1 MSGFTVVNIIPRSLS
16 GETNQ
21 DAEPN
26 LAVNPA
32 NPQQIV
38 ATAFTPNPAGT
49 GDAPIYVSTDGG
61 ITWTLQAIVPST
73 PMTADITVRFG
84 GTGNLYAG
92 IIAQPFTQFD
102 AQGNPI
108 PTLNIVRSG
117 NILSGAEMAVLV
129 SRTGA
134 GVDQPYIQAMGVN
147 GTDVV
152 FCGNNDFS
160 LNPQT
165 ANMDFTNDGV
175 NAMPPFKTQAVDVRA
190 GLGDAPSIRPAIH
203 SDGTVYGAFLSRTG
217 GTNNNDLTYNVV
229 VVRDDNFA
237 SGASPFGVLTDP
249 SDGQAGRLI
258 AQDRTIPFL
267 NEPFLGQ
274 ERIGS
279 TLSITVD
286 PRGGQSGTVY
296 VAWADRVGTND
307 YTIHVVRSSDR
318 GQTWSD
324 DLLTITNAT
333 NPALAINANGMVALV
348 YQQLTGPFKPKTV
361 SAANRWVTHFRTSTD
376 DGATWTDQVLATVP
390 ANQPPNPGP
399 SGGIFLPYL
408 GDYLHLMAV
417 GTAFYGIFSANN
429 TPDPAN
435 FPAGVTFQRNCDLN
449 RHVLLDVD
457 GTTQVDVSI
466 DPFFFKFEP

>member
-1 MSGFTVVNIIPRSLS
+1 MRGFTVVNIIPRSLS

-61 ITWTLQAIVPST
+61 NNWTLQAIVPST

-92 IIAQPFTQFD
+92 ILAQPYTQFD
-102 AQGNPI
+102 AQGDPI

-129 SRTGA
+129 SRTGS
-134 GVDQPYIQAMGVN
+134 GVDQPYIEAVGAK

-152 FCGNNDFS
+152 FCGNNDFN

-165 ANMDFTNDGV
+165 ANMDFTDDGV
-175 NAMPPFKTQAVDVRA
+175 KATPRFKTQAVDVRV
-190 GLGDAPSIRPAIH
+190 GQGDAPSIRPAIH
-203 SDGTVYGAFLSRTG
+203 LDGTVYGAFLSRIG
-217 GTNNNDLTYNVV
+217 GSSNNDLVYNVV

-237 SGASPFGVLTDP
+237 SGAAPFGALTDP
-249 SDGQAGRLI
+249 SDGQVGCLVAH
-258 AQDRTIPFL
+258 DRTIPFL
-267 NEPFLGQ
+267 NEPYMGQ

-286 PRGGQSGTVY
+286 PRRGQSGTVY
-296 VAWADRVGTND
+296 LAWADRTGQND
-307 YTIHVVRSSDR
+307 YTIHVVRSSNR
-318 GQTWSD
+318 GQTWSA

-333 NPALAINANGMVALV
+333 NPALAINSNGMVAVL
-348 YQQLTGPFKPKTV
+348 YQQLTGPFRPKRV
-361 SAANRWVTHFRTSTD
+361 SAANRWDTHFRASTD
-376 DGATWTDQVLATVP
+376 HGATWTDQVLATVP
-390 ANQPPNPGP
+390 ANQPPNTG
-399 SGGIFLPYL
+399 FLPYL
-408 GDYLHLMAV
+408 GDYLHLMTV

-435 FPAGVTFQRNCDLN
+435 FPAGVTFHRNCDLA

-457 GTTQVDVSI
+457 NTTQVDVSI
-466 DPFFFKFEP
+466 DPFFVKFEP